1 MRTYFRD
8 STLEQ
13 RSDILVYSSQ
23 PLTAPLEVTGPVTVT
38 LYASSS
44 SSDTDFTAK
53 LVDVF
58 PDGTAVNLANGI
70 LATRSRESLSHPSPI
85 EPGRI
90 YKYKI
95 NVWPTSNLF
104 LPGHKIRLEISS
116 SDFPQFAPNPNTGAR
131 FGTST
136 KWITA
141 KQVII
146 HDREHQSAIT
156 LPVIPQGASGQGKD
170 AAPQN

>member
-1 MRTYFRD
+1 M
-8 STLEQ
+8 
-13 RSDILVYSSQ
+13 
-23 PLTAPLEVTGPVTVT
+23 TGPVTVT

-70 LATRSRESLSHPSPI
+70 LATRSRESLSHSSPI

-90 YKYKI
+90 YQYKI

-104 LPGHKIRLEISS
+104 L
-116 SDFPQFAPNPNTGAR
+116 TGAQHSPGDFVKRLSTICSQSKYRRR

-141 KQVII
+141 KQIII
-146 HDREHQSAIT
+146 HDREHPSAIT
-156 LPVIPQGASGQGKD
+156 LPVIPPGASGQGKD